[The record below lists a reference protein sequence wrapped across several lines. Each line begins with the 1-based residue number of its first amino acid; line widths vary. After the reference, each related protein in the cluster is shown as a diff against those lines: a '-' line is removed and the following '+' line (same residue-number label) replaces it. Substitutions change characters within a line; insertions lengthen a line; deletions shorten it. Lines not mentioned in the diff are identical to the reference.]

1 MPSLKEEF
9 SIRYR
14 QDGTYWY
21 ACGRERKITS
31 EQTVRLLNLMWTTKQ
46 WQVESITVFERAT
59 GTTQKIHP

>member
-21 ACGRERKITS
+21 ARGREREITF
-31 EQTVRLLNLMWTTKQ
+31 EQTVRLLNLIWTKQ

-59 GTTQKIHP
+59 DTEQKIHP